1 MSYTIES
8 CKRGFYWIGYSGT
21 VTMDLRLKAL
31 RDVETASTHVPIR
44 GNIIDF
50 RGSNLLC
57 SFTEQFEFAAKATGQ
72 PGHRGRK
79 AAYLVNDMHD
89 ASVEIL
95 ELAMS
100 NRGIDTKLFTDELQ
114 AIKWLT
120 DDCFQSCK
128 GFAAGR
134 CALTNINE
142 LRFSQSISKPQ
153 G

>member
-1 MSYTIES
+1 
-8 CKRGFYWIGYSGT
+8 
-21 VTMDLRLKAL
+21 MDLRLQAL
-31 RDVETASTHVPIR
+31 RDVETASNVVPIR

-79 AAYLVNDMHD
+79 AAYLVNDIH
-89 ASVEIL
+89 AAPVEIL

-114 AIKWLT
+114 AINWLT
-120 DDCFQSCK
+120 DDCFQSCEE
-128 GFAAGR
+128 FAGGR
-134 CALTNINE
+134 CSLANINHIK
-142 LRFSQSISKPQ
+142 FGASI
-153 G
+153 